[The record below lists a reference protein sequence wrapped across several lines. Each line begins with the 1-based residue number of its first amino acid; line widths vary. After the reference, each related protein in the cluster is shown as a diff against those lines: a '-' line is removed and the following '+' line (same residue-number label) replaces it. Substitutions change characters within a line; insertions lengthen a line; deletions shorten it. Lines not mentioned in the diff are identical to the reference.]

1 MWYAGF
7 SFSLGSL
14 GSEDDEE
21 DQRARIRE
29 RSADSDG
36 HVKPIGRETVIYLFV
51 GIILPFLVTVV
62 NALQHSNLSYKGLLK
77 AVLATLK
84 LLN

>member
-1 MWYAGF
+1 MWYLGF

-36 HVKPIGRETVIYLFV
+36 HVKPIGSETVFYLFV

-62 NALQHSNLSYKGLLK
+62 NVLQHSNLSYKGLLK